1 MQRMKYG
8 AAESLPLIY
17 AGDNLGDKCRG
28 KNSLFNKLSL
38 SFFPGGSW
46 SPFFFSPAVAAKL
59 RPFRLMK

>member
-1 MQRMKYG
+1 MQRMKNA

-38 SFFPGGSW
+38 FPFLSFSLAG
-46 SPFFFSPAVAAKL
+46 
-59 RPFRLMK
+59 